1 MSLEGKESPPNPCQ
15 GLAGAGTARWGWFNV
30 NGIQGSLEEVLEF
43 MNRNRLLFLV
53 LGETWLR
60 PADSL
65 RHPAIVIDHRYPRE
79 EFSKGRGV
87 HGLMV
92 LRNPQL
98 TESSDFAEV
107 FRDEVN
113 YTCVW
118 FRFRSIVVGGYY
130 LPPSLDLTICRESLL
145 KGFEYVEDQNRN
157 VFLVGDL
164 NMRMG
169 THTGDSIANTRSQL
183 WYTIE
188 EMGLYWL
195 QPDEGKW
202 TVDTTRGQS
211 IVDYVFANPQ
221 AQRLVKSTKV
231 WEAEWVA
238 GSDHRVISCDT
249 ECDNHLD
256 EAVLSPP
263 NSISRS
269 SQCIWKIKSSDLDN
283 PDAQETVRRQFDTN
297 GTVTRA
303 MVEKEVGHLV
313 WGGGLYM
320 RDQAMA
326 TPTELMIYYFVI

>member
-1 MSLEGKESPPNPCQ
+1 MSINDAKSPPHPCIYSAKTNA
-15 GLAGAGTARWGWFNV
+15 AGWGWFNV
-30 NGIQGSLEEVLEF
+30 NGIQGNLEEVLEF

-60 PADSL
+60 PTDTL
-65 RHPAIVIDHRYPRE
+65 RHPAIVIDHRYSRE
-79 EFSKGRGV
+79 EFSRGRGV

-92 LRNPQL
+92 LRNLQL

-145 KGFEYVEDQNRN
+145 KGFEYVEDQNRS

-169 THTGDSIANTRSQL
+169 PHTGDSITNFRSRL

-188 EMGLYWL
+188 EMGLCWL

-221 AQRLVKSTKV
+221 AQRFIKSTKI

-238 GSDHRVISCDT
+238 GSDHRVVPCDT
-249 ECDNHLD
+249 ECNIHLD

-263 NSISRS
+263 NSFSWS
-269 SQCIWKIKSSDLDN
+269 SQCVRKIGSSDLDK
-283 PDAQETVRRQFDTN
+283 PDD
-297 GTVTRA
+297 
-303 MVEKEVGHLV
+303 K
-313 WGGGLYM
+313 W
-320 RDQAMA
+320 
-326 TPTELMIYYFVI
+326 P